1 MKKKKYKLKDE
12 RNQEAVKVITGYDFD
27 FYNNKVSIESDDIYF
42 PVEQGTYCYKIL
54 NDLGL
59 IDLWFEEV
67 KKEFNVGDY
76 VVLTSNKSTDDNMY
90 FSNDKKLRVGDVYK
104 ILRMEPSV
112 YPFKKWILVT
122 NNYGGG
128 ISQNQFIHATEE
140 EIKKY
145 EHKIKL
151 PVINSYAPSIT
162 ESNINYGCVELNR
175 EALKAIL
182 DSVNIVSVTIV
193 ENDDVIVVN
202 STEMDEI
209 YSFLDKNN

>member
-27 FYNNKVSIESDDIYF
+27 FYNNKLSIESDDIYF
-42 PVEQGTYCYKIL
+42 PVKQGTSCYKIL

-76 VVLTSNKSTDDNMY
+76 VVLTSNKNTDDNMY
-90 FSNDKKLRVGDVYK
+90 LSNDRKLRVGDVYK
-104 ILRMEPSV
+104 IFRTEPSA
-112 YPFKKWILVT
+112 YPFKKWIMVT
-122 NNYGGG
+122 DKYSGG

-140 EIKKY
+140 EIKEY

-151 PVINSYAPSIT
+151 PVINSYTPSIT

-193 ENDDVIVVN
+193 ENDDTIVVN
-202 STEMDEI
+202 NTEMDKI
-209 YSFLDKNN
+209 YSFLDKTN